1 MRRAACCRQ
10 ASTRPARLVRRD
22 DAPGFLSLV
31 REKFG
36 LPGAPDERPGPADPD
51 DVGTPG

>member
-1 MRRAACCRQ
+1 
-10 ASTRPARLVRRD
+10 VRRD

-36 LPGAPDERPGPADPD
+36 LPGDDDDDEAD
-51 DVGTPG
+51 DVGSPG